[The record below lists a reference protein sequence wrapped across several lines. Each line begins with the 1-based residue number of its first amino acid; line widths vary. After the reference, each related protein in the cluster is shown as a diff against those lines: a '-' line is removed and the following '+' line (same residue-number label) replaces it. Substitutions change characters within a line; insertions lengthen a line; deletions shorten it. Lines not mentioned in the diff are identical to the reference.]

1 MLLHAAFLVLSF
13 VMVPAIAGAQPTL
26 REQAL
31 THGVREQIVIVDYP
45 NLPLRQLTSAAGVVL
60 RVMIRG
66 SQTSLTANGTSMV
79 TDYWAAVIDVVKR
92 PSDSRVN
99 SRDTITIRRLG
110 GVIDIEGFTVSSHEN
125 GFPPF
130 ETGKEY
136 VLFLKVQPDQPF
148 ELVAGPQS
156 AFRVDEGTIV
166 PASADSQRSAI
177 PMHQFVREVR
187 QVASVDH

>member
-1 MLLHAAFLVLSF
+1 MFPLAFLVLSF

-31 THGVREQIVIVDYP
+31 TLGVSEQIVIVDYP
-45 NLPLRQLTSAAGVVL
+45 SLPLRQLTAAAGVIL

-66 SQTSLTANGTSMV
+66 SQTSLTANGTSIV
-79 TDYWAAVIDVVKR
+79 TDYWAAVIDVVKG
-92 PSDSRVN
+92 PAGSRLN
-99 SRDTITIRRLG
+99 SRDVITVRRVG
-110 GVIDIEGFTVSSHEN
+110 GVIDIEGFTVSSYEN

-136 VLFLKVQPDQPF
+136 VLFLKAQPGQPF

-156 AFRVDEGTIV
+156 AFRVDARTIV
-166 PASADSQRSAI
+166 PASADAQRSAI
-177 PMHQFVREVR
+177 PMPQFVREVR
-187 QVASVDH
+187 QLASVDH